1 MLNRLPSLYK
11 ALLHGFQRAGPAA
24 APPAAEPVSVPE
36 PPVHPPASPDQAGA
50 EACPADEILVLPTC
64 PVCGHAERTPACT
77 FNRFALVERPPDE
90 RAAAYHYALCHGC
103 GVVYATRRPAGAR
116 YKWLFEQFET
126 TLGRK
131 VTDDANPGKLALSS
145 RRLTPAHREHLSRVA
160 AHGVFV
166 SDHLG
171 LKRREYLPALFRD
184 RASNSVHAE
193 IIGSLV
199 PLNAPRVLEV
209 RSRLGTISATLGRLY
224 GAESCVMAIFESQ
237 QFLIQEV
244 YGIPAAWPI
253 DFERFQIPFEGHF
266 DLIVA
271 NHMLTHVHRPADFLA
286 EVRNHLRPGGWLY
299 LYNETDEGEFLK
311 RGKLMFNNLN
321 PFHFQTFNSASLVRA
336 LAVHGFATKFVTLH
350 DGSWVCLAQ
359 VQEQPGDWTPM
370 TKHERRRRETAY
382 RQAYDAAVIR
392 MPKHARWQIAEDWDA
407 VVRRAVDSG
416 LATITKRGQVKFR
429 GKRLRS

>member
-1 MLNRLPSLYK
+1 MLDRLPSLYK

-24 APPAAEPVSVPE
+24 APPAAEPVSVPK
-36 PPVHPPASPDQAGA
+36 PPVPPPASPERAGA

-90 RAAAYHYALCHGC
+90 RAAAYHYALCHRC

-131 VTDDANPGKLALSS
+131 VTDEANPGKLALSS
-145 RRLTPAHREHLSRVA
+145 RPLTPAHREHLRRVA

-166 SDHLG
+166 SEHLG

-184 RASNSVHAE
+184 RVSNGIHVD

-199 PLNAPRVLEV
+199 PLHAPRVLEV
-209 RSRLGTISATLGRLY
+209 RSRLGTISATLARLY

-253 DFERFQIPFEGHF
+253 DFERFRIPFEGHF

-271 NHMLTHVHRPADFLA
+271 NHMLTHVLPLGNRHDPAHRRAGGAVPVPGRAPAGRWGA
-286 EVRNHLRPGGWLY
+286 RTRHARPRHLG
-299 LYNETDEGEFLK
+299 
-311 RGKLMFNNLN
+311 RGRR
-321 PFHFQTFNSASLVRA
+321 LVR
-336 LAVHGFATKFVTLH
+336 
-350 DGSWVCLAQ
+350 
-359 VQEQPGDWTPM
+359 
-370 TKHERRRRETAY
+370 
-382 RQAYDAAVIR
+382 RQR
-392 MPKHARWQIAEDWDA
+392 P
-407 VVRRAVDSG
+407 
-416 LATITKRGQVKFR
+416 
-429 GKRLRS
+429 